1 MELTVDEIAESL
13 TLGDHRNLDRQMVRG
28 ALGMLVVASGLS
40 RSSVK
45 LDLGSPQVV
54 HVVASAVA
62 HGARLTAAAGS
73 ALAAVTVARVADARL
88 SDVAVDA
95 DAPGL
100 SPRSMR
106 SVVNR
111 RHVREAIRIRRRAT
125 GSVVRALSAS
135 RVYAEYLFLAQ
146 AIRYTIARDAVADLP
161 ESTVVLTDFDRH
173 AYSRPW
179 IWAANQR
186 GLRTITMVHGS
197 PNRNYVPILA
207 GSVLAWGEVQADW
220 FATHSPEARV
230 QIVGR
235 PEIRDVELQPSPLR
249 RVVICHS
256 AEELSA
262 SEAERLID
270 AIGELRDRGIE
281 TSVRL
286 HPSVPVDRVA
296 GRWADVVGAADRVVA
311 TRDSFIDSL
320 SAGDGVICVSSTS
333 AVEALVIGTPVA
345 VVADASRELPADLE
359 ALSVENPVETL
370 TIARPTH
377 DVTRIVAATGDAAE
391 ARMAEAMQVMTS
403 Q

>member
-28 ALGMLVVASGLS
+28 ALGLLVVGSGLF

-45 LDLGSPQVV
+45 LGLGSPQVV

-73 ALAAVTVARVADARL
+73 ALGALTVARVADARL

-95 DAPGL
+95 DAPGI

-111 RHVREAIRIRRRAT
+111 RHVREALRIRRRAA

-146 AIRYTIARDAVADLP
+146 AIRYAIARDAVADLP
-161 ESTVVLTDFDRH
+161 ESSVVLTDFDRH

-197 PNRNYVPILA
+197 PNRNYVPVLA
-207 GSVLAWGEVQADW
+207 GSVLAWGQVQADW
-220 FATHSPEARV
+220 FAARSPEVRV
-230 QIVGR
+230 EIVGR
-235 PEIRDVELQPSPLR
+235 PEVREVELQPAPLR

-262 SEAERLID
+262 AEAERLID
-270 AIGELRDRGIE
+270 TVGELRDRGIE

-286 HPSVPVDRVA
+286 HPSVPADRVA
-296 GRWADVVGAADRVVA
+296 GRWADVVRAAGCVVE
-311 TRDSFIDSL
+311 TRDSFIESL
-320 SAGDGVICVSSTS
+320 SAGDGVICVSSTA
-333 AVEALVIGTPVA
+333 AVEAMVIGTPVA
-345 VVADASRELPADLE
+345 VVADAARELPADLE
-359 ALSVENPVETL
+359 ALRDENPVETL

-377 DVTRIVAATGDAAE
+377 DVSRIVAATGDAAE